1 MDVEHLREELGVKEM
16 STDELA
22 CVANELNNLGLK
34 EQSNQ
39 NQRLDNLLGST
50 GSVRILWADPGMH
63 ERIVVSNTVHRRLR
77 PDVRLTDHV
86 FVAKRKESERV
97 R

>member
-39 NQRLDNLLGST
+39 NQRLDNLLGSCP
-50 GSVRILWADPGMH
+50 VAALW
-63 ERIVVSNTVHRRLR
+63 R
-77 PDVRLTDHV
+77 
-86 FVAKRKESERV
+86 
-97 R
+97 